1 MCAMRKIAWASATIC
16 CALAAADLA
25 AAAETVRYIYDARGR
40 LIRVERTGTVN
51 NGVNTDYEYDKVNN
65 RRRVRVVGSPNAPPP

>member
-1 MCAMRKIAWASATIC
+1 MPKTRHFAVIGAALCAM
-16 CALAAADLA
+16 LAFADVA

-65 RRRVRVVGSPNAPPP
+65 RRRVRVQGSPNPPPP